1 MRLAGLSFASLER
14 RQRLV
19 AHAATL
25 GFVTLWAIQAAP
37 LPALVLPSP
46 VEVVE
51 RLGKFLA
58 NPYMWGHM
66 GVSLAHVGAALA
78 VSFLVGTALAL
89 LAHYLPVS
97 RLLVHGRIS
106 PFLNSFSGIG
116 WTLLAIIW
124 FGLNHT
130 TVIFSISLVLVPFAI
145 VNIRAGLDSLD
156 PELLEMAR
164 SFGRSRLRHY
174 LLVIQPALYPFM
186 FATLRISFGVAW
198 KVALTVE
205 LLGGNAGFGYLF
217 NVARQDYD
225 TPLVLVVIG
234 LIVAFVY
241 STDRYFFVP
250 LQAILARH
258 YDQG

>member
-1 MRLAGLSFASLER
+1 MVLAGLER
-14 RQRLV
+14 RRRVV
-19 AHAATL
+19 AHL
-25 GFVTLWAIQAAP
+25 VTLAFVIAWAIQAAP

-46 VEVVE
+46 SEVVE
-51 RLGKFLA
+51 RLGRFLA
-58 NPYMWGHM
+58 NPYMWAHM
-66 GVSLAHVGAALA
+66 GVSLAHVVAALGI
-78 VSFLVGTALAL
+78 SFAIGSALAL
-89 LAHYLPVS
+89 LAHYVPVC

-116 WTLLAIIW
+116 WTLLAVIW

-130 TVIFSISLVLVPFAI
+130 TVVFSISLVLIPFAI

-164 SFGRSRLRHY
+164 SFGRRRLRHY
-174 LLVIQPALYPFM
+174 LLVVQPALYPFM

-205 LLGGNAGFGYLF
+205 LLGGNAGFGFLF

-234 LIVAFVY
+234 LIIAFVY
-241 STDRYFFVP
+241 STDRYVFAP
-250 LQAILARH
+250 LQARLARH
-258 YDQG
+258 YEQA

>member
-1 MRLAGLSFASLER
+1 MRGEALER
-14 RQRLV
+14 RRRLV
-19 AHAATL
+19 AHLATL
-25 GFVTLWAIQAAP
+25 AFVIAWAIQAAP

-51 RLGKFLA
+51 RFAKFLA
-58 NPYMWGHM
+58 NRYMWAHM
-66 GVSLAHVGAALA
+66 AVSLAHVVAALA
-78 VSFLVGTALAL
+78 ISFVAGTALAL
-89 LAHYLPVS
+89 LAHYVPVT

-116 WTLLAIIW
+116 WTLLAVIW

-130 TVIFSISLVLVPFAI
+130 TVIFSISLVLIPFAI

-156 PELLEMAR
+156 PELLEMAD
-164 SFGRSRLRHY
+164 SFGRSRLAKY
-174 LLVIQPALYPFM
+174 LLVVQPALYPFM

-225 TPLVLVVIG
+225 TPLVMVVIC
-234 LIVAFVY
+234 LIIAFVY
-241 STDRYFFVP
+241 STDRYVFAP
-250 LQAILARH
+250 LQARLARH
-258 YDQG
+258 YEAA